1 MQRPEFRWGRRLGVA
16 VALIGAVTIVATAA
30 AHTSPIGA
38 GSISPSTLP
47 KKRFAPVSLHILVK
61 LVTDDADG
69 IPDPLTNLKL
79 DFDDDGRITTTGLAT
94 CDPAQLENTTT
105 AAALGLCGPAQVGSG
120 AAQVRVPVSASY
132 QQYPATLTAFN
143 GLPRGGKP
151 TLVVHARAD
160 DLGFTEILVGTIR
173 DSRAGK
179 DFGKA
184 LSIPFPA
191 LPAGAVVSS
200 FEMTIDR
207 TWTTEGGKRASYLS
221 ARCHDRNRTLNVRGT
236 PALAGFPRNLVG
248 EFSQRCRVKR

>member
-1 MQRPEFRWGRRLGVA
+1 MLRLEFRWGRRLGVA
-16 VALIGAVTIVATAA
+16 VALIGALSLAATAA

-47 KKRFAPVSLHILVK
+47 KKRFAPVSLHLLVK
-61 LVTDDADG
+61 LITDDADG
-69 IPDPLTNLKL
+69 IPAPLTNLKL

-105 AAALGLCGPAQVGSG
+105 ATALSLCGPAQVGTG
-120 AAQVRVPVSASY
+120 LAQVRVPVGDSF

-143 GLPRGGKP
+143 GLVQGGKP
-151 TLVVHARAD
+151 TLVVHARSD
-160 DLGFTEILVGTIR
+160 DLGVTQVLVGTIR
-173 DSRAGK
+173 DSKAGK

-184 LSIPFPA
+184 LSIPFPP

-207 TWTTEGGKRASYLS
+207 TWTAGGKQASYLS
-221 ARCHDRNRTLNVRGT
+221 ARCHDRNRTLNVKGT